1 MSTLKKDR
9 YENPLCTRYASER
22 MQQIFSPDYK
32 FTTWHRLWLSLAE
45 NERALGLPVTAEQVA
60 ELRQNLDVID
70 YEAAARYEKELR
82 HDVMAHIRA
91 WGEHCPRA
99 SARRAALWTTTA
111 TSSPTGTPWSRC
123 AGCS

>member
-1 MSTLKKDR
+1 
-9 YENPLCTRYASER
+9 

-91 WGEHCPRA
+91 WGDHCPMPTA
-99 SARRAALWTTTA
+99 SSTSARRAALWTTTA